1 MDTAAHARLDR
12 WTQSLLD
19 SANGHLDLAPGI
31 AIPGDPVR
39 VVFALVGGTKI
50 ALQRTPEL
58 SELRRAA
65 REALADG
72 EHVLWLAI
80 GMLTWTDREANTHR
94 SPLVLWPVV
103 LDGHTLTA
111 STERVPRLNEV
122 LALRLRA
129 DHDLV
134 L

>member
-1 MDTAAHARLDR
+1 MPFFWTWIAQGSEWDAMDTAARARLDR

-19 SANGHLDLAPGI
+19 NADRHLDLADHGI

-50 ALQRTPEL
+50 ALQRSAEL
-58 SELRRAA
+58 SALRRTA

-80 GMLTWTDREANTHR
+80 GL
-94 SPLVLWPVV
+94 L
-103 LDGHTLTA
+103 
-111 STERVPRLNEV
+111 
-122 LALRLRA
+122 
-129 DHDLV
+129 
-134 L
+134 